1 MIRGFRNIYPTIAP
15 YCYIADTALLIGNV
29 TMGEHSSVWFNTVI
43 RGDVDKITIGHHTN
57 IQDLTMVHVTG
68 GMACT
73 NIGNYVTIGH
83 SAVIH
88 GCTIED
94 RCLIG
99 MGAKVLDYAVIGAE
113 SIIAAGTVIPP
124 GMQVPPRSM
133 VVGVPGKIKKT
144 LSDEEVKQL
153 DHFWQ
158 AYVELKETYLLEEG
172 KGVENLEKSSPS

>member
-1 MIRGFRNIYPTIAP
+1 MLRSFRGVHPTIADN
-15 YCYIADTALLIGNV
+15 CFIADNATIIGNV
-29 TMGEHSSVWFNTVI
+29 TMGEHSSIWFNTVI

-88 GCTIED
+88 GCTIGD

-99 MGAKVLDYAVIGAE
+99 MNATVLDYAVIGE
-113 SIIAAGTVIPP
+113 DSIIAAGAVVAP
-124 GMQVPPRSM
+124 GMIVPPRSM
-133 VVGVPGKIKKT
+133 VVGVPGKIKKM
-144 LSDEEVKQL
+144 LSDAEVQQL
-153 DHFWQ
+153 NHFWQ
-158 AYVELKETYLLEEG
+158 AYIELKETYLQEAAL
-172 KGVENLEKSSPS
+172 SCRSAS

>member
-1 MIRGFRNIYPTIAP
+1 MIRPFRNIVPTIAP
-15 YCYIADTALLIGNV
+15 HCFIADTADVIGNV
-29 TMGEHSSVWFNTVI
+29 TIGEHSSVWFQTVI

-57 IQDLTMVHVTG
+57 IQDLCMVHVTG
-68 GMACT
+68 GLAMT

-99 MGAKVLDYAVIGAE
+99 MGAKVLDRAVIGTE
-113 SIIAAGTVIPP
+113 SIIAAGAVVPP
-124 GMQVPPRSM
+124 GMIVPPRSM

-144 LSDEEVKQL
+144 LSPAEVEQL
-153 DHFWQ
+153 NHFWQ
-158 AYVELKETYLLEEG
+158 AYTELKEIYLLEA
-172 KGVENLEKSSPS
+172 NH

>member
-1 MIRGFRNIYPTIAP
+1 MLRSFRSILPTIAP
-15 YCYIADTALLIGNV
+15 HCFIADTAVVIGNV
-29 TMGEHSSVWFNTVI
+29 TLGEHSSVWFNAVI

-68 GMACT
+68 GLACT

-99 MGAKVLDYAVIGAE
+99 MGAKVLDYAVIGTE
-113 SIIAAGTVIPP
+113 SIIAAGTVVPP
-124 GMQVPPRSM
+124 GMIVPPRSM

-144 LSDEEVKQL
+144 LSEDEVKQL

-158 AYVELKETYLLEEG
+158 AYLELKETYLFESGE
-172 KGVENLEKSSPS
+172 V

>member
-1 MIRGFRNIYPTIAP
+1 MLRSFRGIHPIIASH
-15 YCYIADTALLIGNV
+15 CFIADNATIIGNV
-29 TMGEHSSVWFNTVI
+29 TIGEHSSVWFNTVI

-68 GMACT
+68 GLACT

-88 GCTIED
+88 GCTIGD

-99 MGAKVLDYAVIGAE
+99 MNATVLDYAVIGE
-113 SIIAAGTVIPP
+113 DSIIAAGAVVAP
-124 GMQVPPRSM
+124 GMIVPPRSM

-144 LSDEEVKQL
+144 LSEEEVQGL
-153 DHFWQ
+153 NHFWQ
-158 AYVELKETYLLEEG
+158 AYLELKETYLEEAALSCR
-172 KGVENLEKSSPS
+172 NAS

>member
-1 MIRGFRNIYPTIAP
+1 MIRPFRKITPTIAAH
-15 YCYIADTALLIGNV
+15 CFIADTADVIGNV
-29 TMGEHSSVWFNTVI
+29 TIGEHSSVWFQTVI

-57 IQDLTMVHVTG
+57 IQDLCMVHVTG
-68 GMACT
+68 GLAMT

-99 MGAKVLDYAVIGAE
+99 MGAKVLDRAVIGTE
-113 SIIAAGTVIPP
+113 SIIAAGAVVPP
-124 GMQVPPRSM
+124 GMIVPPRSM

-144 LSDEEVKQL
+144 LAPEEVEQL

-158 AYVELKETYLLEEG
+158 AYLELKETYLREATF
-172 KGVENLEKSSPS
+172 

>member
-1 MIRGFRNIYPTIAP
+1 MIRSFRNIVPTIAP
-15 YCYIADTALLIGNV
+15 HCFIADTADVIGNV
-29 TMGEHSSVWFNTVI
+29 TIGEHSSVWFGTVI

-57 IQDLTMVHVTG
+57 IQDLVMVHVTG
-68 GMACT
+68 GLAMT

-99 MGAKVLDYAVIGAE
+99 MGAKVLDRAVIGVE
-113 SIIAAGTVIPP
+113 SIIAAGTVVPP
-124 GMQVPPRSM
+124 GLIVPPRSM

-144 LSDEEVKQL
+144 LSDDEVRQL
-153 DHFWQ
+153 DHYWQ
-158 AYVELKETYLLEEG
+158 AYLELKETYLLEATLSCR
-172 KGVENLEKSSPS
+172 NAS

>member
-1 MIRGFRNIYPTIAP
+1 MIRTFRNIGPNIGP
-15 YCYIADTALLIGNV
+15 NCFIADSADVIGNV
-29 TMGEHSSVWFNTVI
+29 TIGEHSSVWFQTVI

-88 GCTIED
+88 GCTIGD

-99 MGAKVLDYAVIGAE
+99 MNATILDYAVIGE
-113 SIIAAGTVIPP
+113 DSIVAAGAVVSP
-124 GMQVPPRSM
+124 GMIVPPRSM
-133 VVGVPGKIKKT
+133 VMGVPGKIKKT
-144 LSDEEVKQL
+144 LSDEEVEQL
-153 DHFWQ
+153 NHYWR
-158 AYVELKETYLLEEG
+158 AYVEIKEDYIREAEL
-172 KGVENLEKSSPS
+172 SCRSAS